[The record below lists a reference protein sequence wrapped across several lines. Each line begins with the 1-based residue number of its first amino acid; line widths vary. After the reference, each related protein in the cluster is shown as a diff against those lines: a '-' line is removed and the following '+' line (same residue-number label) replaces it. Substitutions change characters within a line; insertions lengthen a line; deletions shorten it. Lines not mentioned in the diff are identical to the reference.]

1 MINTTLDGF
10 MYSYIDYKGRERLL
24 SSTFGITKSK
34 AKRYFGAQNNL
45 IRREPIKA
53 HKLYAVTI
61 SVTNELRSFE
71 QPQKDA
77 PI

>member
-10 MYSYIDYKGRERLL
+10 MYSYLDYKNRERLL
-24 SSTFGITKSK
+24 TSTFGITKSK

-61 SVTNELRSFE
+61 SVTDELRTFK
-71 QPQKDA
+71 QPQETE
-77 PI
+77 